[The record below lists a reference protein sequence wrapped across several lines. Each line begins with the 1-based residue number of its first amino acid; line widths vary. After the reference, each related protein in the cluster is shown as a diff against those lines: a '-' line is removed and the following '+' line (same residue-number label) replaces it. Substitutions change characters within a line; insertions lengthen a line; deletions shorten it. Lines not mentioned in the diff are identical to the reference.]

1 MEDHAFFPLSV
12 VKDEE
17 KGEKTLYGNQPE
29 THSFKKKKKK
39 KSVCVCVQCILS
51 YLLDV
56 WLVKAKRKMQ
66 RWCIGFM
73 RNVNSFE

>member
-39 KSVCVCVQCILS
+39 KVCVCVCSVFYPI
-51 YLLDV
+51 YLMSD
-56 WLVKAKRKMQ
+56 
-66 RWCIGFM
+66 
-73 RNVNSFE
+73 

>member
-56 WLVKAKRKMQ
+56 
-66 RWCIGFM
+66 
-73 RNVNSFE
+73 

>member
-39 KSVCVCVQCILS
+39 KCVCVCAVYSILFT
-51 YLLDV
+51 
-56 WLVKAKRKMQ
+56 
-66 RWCIGFM
+66 WCLISESQKENAEVM
-73 RNVNSFE
+73 HWIHEKC